1 MLQSGG
7 ERGKLQGK
15 SLQLAFTCAG
25 AVIELHLLKC
35 QCPKEIKKLRNEK
48 ERRKRK
54 EKQRRGKKRKEKER
68 KGEKE
73 KRKEKA
79 RKGKQRK
86 EQERAGNSRKEGERG
101 VEQVSTLDLVCTLF
115 APR

>member
-68 KGEKE
+68 KGKKRRERKKERKGE
-73 KRKEKA
+73 KRKAKE
-79 RKGKQRK
+79 RTGK
-86 EQERAGNSRKEGERG
+86 SRK
-101 VEQVSTLDLVCTLF
+101 
-115 APR
+115 